1 MSKLA
6 ILCIDDEKIVLDSLR
21 DQLKNNF
28 KDSVILEFAESAS
41 EGIEILNEFKEDG
54 ILVKVI
60 ISDWNMP
67 GMTGDEFFLNI
78 AVDFPDSKKILL
90 SGEPDPNVIHKAKS
104 KEFIS
109 ILIQKPWDSKFL
121 IGVVKDYLNE

>member
-28 KDSVILEFAESAS
+28 KDTVTLEFAESAS
-41 EGIEILNEFKEDG
+41 EGLEIFNEFKEDG
-54 ILVKVI
+54 IVVKII

-67 GMTGDEFFLNI
+67 GMSGDDFFFNI
-78 AVDFPDSKKILL
+78 AADFPDTKKILL
-90 SGEPDPNVIHKAKS
+90 SGEPDPNIIHKAKS

-109 ILIQKPWDSKFL
+109 ILIQKPWESKFL
-121 IGVVKDYLNE
+121 IGIVKDYLSE